1 MDVQTTGLS
10 TMTTISGA
18 QYRVRWVRCVV
29 ALGVSNATIGALLGL
44 MYWLYSFGFDWSR
57 IADSGNGGAVWSS
70 VLASAVFGFIVPTA
84 LSLLSLVP
92 QLRSPRS
99 WPMRV
104 VVGPVVCSLLSP
116 VFVWYFPAVLAFVAL
131 AAVGGGGLCILA
143 VRLVNGVRT
152 EVDCEP
158 R

>member
-1 MDVQTTGLS
+1 MS
-10 TMTTISGA
+10 TISGVR
-18 QYRVRWVRCVV
+18 YRVRWVRCLV

-44 MYWLYSFGFDWSR
+44 MYWLYSFGFDWGS
-57 IADSGNGGAVWSS
+57 IAESGDGGAVWSS
-70 VLASAVFGFIVPTA
+70 VLASAVFGLLVPTG

-92 QLRSPRS
+92 QPRSPRS

-104 VVGPVVCSLLSP
+104 AVGPVACSLLSFI
-116 VFVWYFPAVLAFVAL
+116 FVWYFPAVLAFVAL
-131 AAVGGGGLCILA
+131 AAVGGGALSILA

-158 R
+158 Y